1 MRRGRPNIAVVGATG
16 AVGQTLLSLFD
27 ERDFPIGRLD
37 LVASSRSAGR
47 KITFRGQEHEVRV
60 FEEVDFSGV
69 DIAFFSAGTAFSRQ
83 WARKA
88 AAQGALVID
97 NTNAF
102 RMDPDTPLVVP
113 QVNGDLLKSRPPSG
127 IVANPNC
134 STIPIV
140 RLLAPLDRHYHVQ
153 KLIVSTYQAAS
164 GAGLNGQED
173 LLRDTRHVLAGDGS
187 SHAGRFPVPLAF
199 NVIPSIDV
207 VLESGFT
214 LEEKKMVQESRKILR
229 RPDLQV
235 SATAVRVPVLNGHSA
250 AVYIEC
256 ELPLDAARVTALLA
270 DAPEVTVH
278 DGAGP
283 AAFPTPRFLA
293 DADRVHVGRI
303 RVDPEQEAAGW
314 LWVCSDNLR
323 IGAALNALQIA
334 TQALAQGA
342 C

>member
-1 MRRGRPNIAVVGATG
+1 MSRRAPNIAVVGATG
-16 AVGQTLLSLFD
+16 AVGQTLLSLFE
-27 ERDFPIGRLD
+27 ERDFSIARLE

-47 KITFRGQEHEVRV
+47 KIPFRGQEHEVRV
-60 FEEVDFSGV
+60 FEEVDFSRV
-69 DIAFFSAGTAFSRQ
+69 DIAFFSAGTALSRQ

-113 QVNGDLLKSRPPSG
+113 QVNGDLLTSRPPSG
-127 IVANPNC
+127 IIANPNC

-140 RLLAPLDRHYHVQ
+140 RLLAPMDRHYHVR

-173 LLRDTRHVLAGDGS
+173 LLRDARQVLAGDGTA
-187 SHAGRFPVPLAF
+187 HAGRFPVPLAF

-214 LEEKKMVQESRKILR
+214 LEEQKMVQESRKILR

-235 SATAVRVPVLNGHSA
+235 SATAVRVPVSNGHSA

-256 ELPLDAARVTALLA
+256 ERPLDAARVIALLK

-278 DGAGP
+278 DGVGP
-283 AAFPTPRFLA
+283 GAFPTPRFLP

-303 RVDPEQEAAGW
+303 RVDPEQATAGW

-323 IGAALNALQIA
+323 IGAALNAFQIA

>member
-1 MRRGRPNIAVVGATG
+1 MSRGGPNVSVVGATG
-16 AVGQTLLSLFD
+16 AVGRTLLSLFE
-27 ERDFPIGRLD
+27 EREVPFAHLE
-37 LVASSRSAGR
+37 LVASPRSAGR
-47 KITFRGQEHEVRV
+47 KIAFHGQEHEVRGLD
-60 FEEVDFSGV
+60 EVDFSRV
-69 DIAFFSAGTAFSRQ
+69 DIAFFSAGGEVSRQ

-113 QVNGDLLKSRPPSG
+113 QVNGDLLSSRPASG
-127 IVANPNC
+127 IIANPNC
-134 STIPIV
+134 STIPIARV
-140 RLLAPLDRHYHVQ
+140 LAPLDRHFHVM
-153 KLIVSTYQAAS
+153 KLVVSTYQAAS

-173 LLRDTRHVLAGDGS
+173 LLRDTRHTLAGGET

-199 NVIPSIDV
+199 NVIPSIDAM
-207 VLESGFT
+207 LESGFT
-214 LEEKKMVQESRKILR
+214 LEEQKMVQESRKILR

-235 SATAVRVPVLNGHSA
+235 SATAVRVPVLNGHAA

-256 ELPLDAARVTALLA
+256 ERPLDGARITALLK

-283 AAFPTPRFLA
+283 AGFPTPRFLT

-303 RVDPEQEAAGW
+303 RVDPELATAGW

-323 IGAALNALQIA
+323 VGAALNALQIG
-334 TQALAQGA
+334 TLALAQGV